1 LKRNDGRNVT
11 MESIST
17 KELQRLLSLYLDGA
31 LDTETKARFE
41 EYLANN
47 PDAASELQMWKQQQR
62 LVQSKPGITPNEW
75 FWPQLSAR
83 LQQQKAN
90 PDNSYPFP
98 RKYVPLAASLT
109 VLIAALVGVMLFQQ
123 RALLTKYFSEKKEQV
138 QQLYQGDILQGKL
151 MPLFTNLDK
160 DQVLQFAL
168 FGTLPVDAQAKT
180 ALRVDESKENGTRI
194 EFAKNEAEHHPHVTV
209 AQFCKDIDATPAQLR
224 SVDSILSTAKDQ
236 IQQSVFLGE
245 NKSLAVHADLATFNR
260 TMMSNIA
267 ASLELPQ
274 RKKFKKYLAVSGSPY
289 TFVIAP
295 APQAPAP
302 AQTPRIPRPSRM
314 EQFVVITPDSCSIA
328 RVNIDI
334 QQILR
339 NEAMTTAE
347 IRVMNERTRSLIR
360 DFAEHTRGQ
369 RRSNSSLRVFSGSD
383 YFSIKVEDNALER
396 QPNAMPFEVIAR
408 APKAVQFQYEM
419 HRMPGVPKIFDED
432 AAPPDQH
439 DQSIP
444 PQSESWEEHS
454 TQSRKIDLDSVISA
468 PRDRKARP
476 QVNPNRKKYENP
488 FEL

>member
-1 LKRNDGRNVT
+1 MK
-11 MESIST
+11 SIST

-31 LDTETKARFE
+31 LDPEEKERFE

-47 PDAASELQMWKQQQR
+47 PDAALELQRWKRQQQ
-62 LVQSKPGITPNEW
+62 LLQSKPGVTPNEW

-83 LQQQKAN
+83 LNQQKAS
-90 PDNSYPFP
+90 PETVYPFS
-98 RKYVPLAASLT
+98 RKYVPLAAALT
-109 VLIAALVGVMLFQQ
+109 VLIAAFGGVILFQQ

-138 QQLYQGDILQGKL
+138 QQIYQGNILQGKL

-194 EFAKNEAEHHPHVTV
+194 EFAKNEARDHPHVTV
-209 AQFCKDIDATPAQLR
+209 AQFCKDIDATPDQFR
-224 SVDSILSTAKDQ
+224 SVDSILSTARDK
-236 IQQSVFLGE
+236 IEQSVFLGE

-274 RKKFKKYLAVSGSPY
+274 RRKFKRYLAVSGSPY
-289 TFVIAP
+289 TFVIAS
-295 APQAPAP
+295 APQAPVP
-302 AQTPRIPRPSRM
+302 AAMPRIPRPPRM

-328 RVNIDI
+328 RVNINV

-339 NEAMTTAE
+339 NETMTTQE

-383 YFSIKVEDNALER
+383 YFSIKVEDNALEP
-396 QPNAMPFEVIAR
+396 QPSAMPFEVIAR

-419 HRMPGVPKIFDED
+419 HQMPGVPKIFDEEVT
-432 AAPPDQH
+432 PPDQPL
-439 DQSIP
+439 QNTSSQP
-444 PQSESWEEHS
+444 GEWKQNSE
-454 TQSRKIDLDSVISA
+454 QGRKIDLDSVISA

-476 QVNPNRKKYENP
+476 QSNQNKKRYENP